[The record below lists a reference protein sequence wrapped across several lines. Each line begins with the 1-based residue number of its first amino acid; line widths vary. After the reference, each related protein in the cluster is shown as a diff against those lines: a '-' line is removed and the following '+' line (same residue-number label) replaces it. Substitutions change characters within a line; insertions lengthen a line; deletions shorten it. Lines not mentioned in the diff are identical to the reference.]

1 MSTLTIR
8 QLDERTHARLRV
20 QAAEHGRSVEAE
32 VRAILD
38 AAVNRPERNLLLS
51 LQASMVEAGGV
62 DIEVAA
68 GDDGIDRPEDDE
80 DGEVDGEDQ
89 PLAAG
94 IGVAEDLRPIPAVE
108 RSHEKLQV
116 LHRVRDRQ
124 GYSKPAPPHLH
135 RGRVGVINPVYR
147 RPRGGLH
154 FK

>member
-32 VRAILD
+32 GHPQVLIIAQVRAILD

-68 GDDGIDRPEDDE
+68 RT
-80 DGEVDGEDQ
+80 DQ
-89 PLAAG
+89 PRP
-94 IGVAEDLRPIPAVE
+94 VALP
-108 RSHEKLQV
+108 
-116 LHRVRDRQ
+116 
-124 GYSKPAPPHLH
+124 
-135 RGRVGVINPVYR
+135 
-147 RPRGGLH
+147 
-154 FK
+154 